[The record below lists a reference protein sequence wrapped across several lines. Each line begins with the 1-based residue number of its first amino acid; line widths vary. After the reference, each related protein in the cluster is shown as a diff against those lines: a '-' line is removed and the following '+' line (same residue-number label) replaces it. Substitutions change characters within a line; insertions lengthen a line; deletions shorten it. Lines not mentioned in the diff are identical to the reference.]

1 MKKLGHDSGRGWLEL
16 RVKMKRLASCHLRED
31 AQSLEDSNQTIPGG
45 KNWTNLH
52 VHVCYMHTLT
62 QKHTHTHSQW
72 VKQSI
77 PWRKQKIEHLRSRQR
92 HTLFTHS
99 LIPSFFQY
107 LCNSYLILFTE
118 EDIMGTKCPNVFKE
132 LELIGGSISICIRSC
147 ACVLSRFSHV
157 WCFATP
163 WTPPGSSVQGIV
175 QAGIQGWVAR
185 PSSRG
190 SSRRTDWSCLLCL
203 LHSR

>member
-1 MKKLGHDSGRGWLEL
+1 
-16 RVKMKRLASCHLRED
+16 MKRLASCHLRED

-62 QKHTHTHSQW
+62 QKYTHTHSESSR
-72 VKQSI
+72 VFPEENK
-77 PWRKQKIEHLRSRQR
+77 KIEHLRSQQR
-92 HTLFTHS
+92 HSLFTHS

-107 LCNSYLILFTE
+107 LCNSYLILCTE
-118 EDIMGTKCPNVFKE
+118 EDIMGTKCPNIFKE
-132 LELIGGSISICIRSC
+132 LELIGGTISICIRSC
-147 ACVLSRFSHV
+147 ACVLSCFSHV

-163 WTPPGSSVQGIV
+163 WTPPGSSVQGIL
-175 QAGIQGWVAR
+175 QARILGWVAR

-190 SSRRTDWSCLLCL
+190 SSRRTDWTCVSYISCIA
-203 LHSR
+203 R